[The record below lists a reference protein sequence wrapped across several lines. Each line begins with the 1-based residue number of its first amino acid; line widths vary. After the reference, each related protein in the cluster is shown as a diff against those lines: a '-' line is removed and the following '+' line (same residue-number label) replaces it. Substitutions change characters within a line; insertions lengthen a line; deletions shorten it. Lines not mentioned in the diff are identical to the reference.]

1 MAPEPRFLSKKSAPA
16 PCRESFPTRMSP
28 ERTDETLFR
37 PLRRPELCAANMEH
51 KRVTLFAGHYGSGKT
66 NIAVNYALYLR
77 SLGKKVAVADLDIVN
92 PYFRTKDS
100 QDDLEAA
107 GIRLVSPQFANSN
120 VDLPALPAEAY
131 GLVEDRSEYAI
142 LDIGG
147 DDRGAYALGRY
158 VPFLEEENDYQMAFV
173 ANPYRPLTATPQEA
187 LEVMREIEEAGHLP
201 FTAIVNN
208 ANLGPETTAETVL
221 RALPYMEE
229 LSRISG
235 LPVWMTT
242 AEETVAAGLR
252 GKVEHL
258 LPMRLQKKYFDL
270 PEQRRAPPPR
280 PLFG

>member
-1 MAPEPRFLSKKSAPA
+1 
-16 PCRESFPTRMSP
+16 
-28 ERTDETLFR
+28 
-37 PLRRPELCAANMEH
+37 MEH

-77 SLGKKVAVADLDIVN
+77 SMGKKVAVADLDIVN

-100 QDDLEAA
+100 QDDLAAA
-107 GIRLVSPQFANSN
+107 GIRLISSAFANSN

-142 LDIGG
+142 MDIGG

-158 VPFLEEENDYQMAFV
+158 VPFLLEENDYQMAFV
-173 ANPYRPLTATPQEA
+173 ANPYRPLTATPREA
-187 LEVMREIEEAGHLP
+187 LEVMREIEEAGHLS

-221 RALPYMEE
+221 AALPYMEE
-229 LSRISG
+229 LSALSG
-235 LPVWMTT
+235 LPIWMTT
-242 AEETVAAGLR
+242 AEESVAEGLKGR
-252 GKVEHL
+252 VEPL